1 MDVNTVQT
9 LITSVGFPIVCV
21 LALGWF
27 IYIAFQKFTANAEK
41 REDKLYAIIAEAQ
54 ATNEKL
60 LETNA
65 GFVSVLDAYK
75 TDLVKIKED
84 VSVIKDYFN
93 EKKG

>member
-1 MDVNTVQT
+1 MDVNTIQS

-21 LALGWF
+21 IALGWF
-27 IYIAFQKFTANAEK
+27 IYTIFIRITANAEK
-41 REDKLYAIIAEAQ
+41 REEKLYSFIAEAQ

-75 TDLVKIKED
+75 SDLVEIKNDVAVIKEN
-84 VSVIKDYFN
+84 FM
-93 EKKG
+93 KG